1 MIVDVGA
8 LMKKALAYAPP
19 STNSSVAGG
28 GTVNA
33 GRREKKTV
41 ELRGNPVYSPEDS
54 HAGKIDVSDKEN
66 LPSGGLGDATPAAA
80 KQQQQQEGRPRLAA
94 MSVISKR
101 NRRKSVFQ
109 RPSRYGDWF
118 DGDDDELEKMVED
131 FNESDDDENGGLKQ
145 ERGRDNGEDIAKKVR
160 DITNGLCSKLDTL
173 IEESPAHDSTYDK
186 SLRDQLLE
194 SWEGK
199 VWAVVCFFVS
209 NRCCTKALL
218 NLVYLFLPYF
228 LFRVITID

>member
-1 MIVDVGA
+1 MLMIVDVGA

-19 STNSSVAGG
+19 STNSSAAG

-33 GRREKKTV
+33 GLRKKKTV

-54 HAGKIDVSDKEN
+54 HVGKVDVSDKEN

-80 KQQQQQEGRPRLAA
+80 KQQQLQEGRPRLAA

-131 FNESDDDENGGLKQ
+131 FNESDEDENGGLRQ
-145 ERGRDNGEDIAKKVR
+145 ERRRDHGEDIAKKVH
-160 DITNGLCSKLDTL
+160 DITDGLCSKLDTL
-173 IEESPAHDSTYDK
+173 IEESPGHDSTYDK

-199 VWAVVCFFVS
+199 VLVVVCFGAFDH
-209 NRCCTKALL
+209 CCT
-218 NLVYLFLPYF
+218 
-228 LFRVITID
+228 

>member
-1 MIVDVGA
+1 MFIFIDVGA

-28 GTVNA
+28 GSVAA
-33 GRREKKTV
+33 GNREKKTV

-54 HAGKIDVSDKEN
+54 HAVKSDEMDKEN
-66 LPSGGLGDATPAAA
+66 LPSGGLGNATPAAA
-80 KQQQQQEGRPRLAA
+80 KQQQQITEGRPRLAA

-131 FNESDDDENGGLKQ
+131 FNESDEDENGGLKQ
-145 ERGRDNGEDIAKKVR
+145 ERKRDNGEDIAKKVH

-173 IEESPAHDSTYDK
+173 IEESPAHDSGYDK

-194 SWEGK
+194 SWQGK
-199 VWAVVCFFVS
+199 VCAFSFCI
-209 NRCCTKALL
+209 L
-218 NLVYLFLPYF
+218 
-228 LFRVITID
+228 

>member
-1 MIVDVGA
+1 MLMVVDVGA

-19 STNSSVAGG
+19 STNSSVAAA
-28 GTVNA
+28 GTVASGN
-33 GRREKKTV
+33 REKKTV

-54 HAGKIDVSDKEN
+54 HAVKADELDKEN
-66 LPSGGLGDATPAAA
+66 MPAGGLGNATPAAA
-80 KQQQQQEGRPRLAA
+80 KQQQQTTEGRARLAA

-131 FNESDDDENGGLKQ
+131 FNESDEDESGGVK
-145 ERGRDNGEDIAKKVR
+145 ERKKDHGEDIAKKVH

-173 IEESPAHDSTYDK
+173 IEESPAHDSGYDR

-199 VWAVVCFFVS
+199 VCAVLLYSLVTVDLSVS
-209 NRCCTKALL
+209 AS
-218 NLVYLFLPYF
+218 
-228 LFRVITID
+228 